1 MVQMATLF
9 SEINPKARATL
20 MGWLESALGFG
31 WGAGAFLG
39 GILIVSTEYGSANP
53 SVIFS
58 FLLAAS
64 LGIFATVGYMGVT
77 ERSVVREDTDIDFA
91 PYFWKLSRL
100 FTTTFILFMGYMFF
114 LSFSP
119 IYLTEVA
126 GSSFGMGI
134 IVLLSGV
141 VHALVAPYAGKLVDT
156 YPREF
161 AIRISCTFVFISM
174 ITYSFTQNIYLITLA
189 FVLPIYMTYFL
200 GARSI
205 VADTV
210 PYQLRART
218 MGLLSS
224 FSLLGSGFGSIL
236 VGELL
241 IHFEY
246 QSVFRIGAIIALF
259 SIITGW
265 KKH

>member
-1 MVQMATLF
+1 MDI
-9 SEINPKARATL
+9 S
-20 MGWLESALGFG
+20 
-31 WGAGAFLG
+31 
-39 GILIVSTEYGSANP
+39 
-53 SVIFS
+53 FS
-58 FLLAAS
+58 FLLTAS
-64 LGIFATVGYMGVT
+64 LGIFATVGYMGAT
-77 ERSVVREDTDIDFA
+77 ERSVVREDISIDFV

-100 FTTTFILFMGYMFF
+100 FATTFILFMGYMFF

-119 IYLTEVA
+119 IYLTEVG
-126 GSSFGMGI
+126 GSSFRMGI

-141 VHALVAPYAGKLVDT
+141 VHALVAPYAGRLVDK

-161 AIRISCTFVFISM
+161 AIRVSCTFVFISM
-174 ITYSFTQNIYLITLA
+174 IIYSFTQNIYLITFA
-189 FVLPIYMTYFL
+189 FIIPIYMTFFL

-246 QSVFRIGAIIALF
+246 QSVFRVGAIISLF
-259 SIITGW
+259 AIATGW
-265 KKH
+265 KKY